1 MPKKMYVL
9 IAGVLAIPLLGGV
22 TYAASHAVSADP
34 EPEVVIPETSTTVDN
49 NSTDSTAPGENIL
62 DLTDTT
68 VDTTVDTSTTIV
80 DDNSVDGP
88 GHDVG
93 DDNGVDGPGHD
104 VGDDNGVDGPGH
116 DVGDDNGVEGSSDD
130 ATDDDESTSTT
141 VSPSTTTPPVTVAVT
156 GSGKGRGGRDG

>member
-93 DDNGVDGPGHD
+93 DDNGV
-104 VGDDNGVDGPGH
+104 
-116 DVGDDNGVEGSSDD
+116 EGSSDD

>member
-49 NSTDSTAPGENIL
+49 NSADSAAPGENIL

-104 VGDDNGVDGPGH
+104 VGDDNGVDG
-116 DVGDDNGVEGSSDD
+116 SSDD

>member
-104 VGDDNGVDGPGH
+104 VGDDNGV
-116 DVGDDNGVEGSSDD
+116 EGSSDD

>member
-93 DDNGVDGPGHD
+93 DDNGVDG
-104 VGDDNGVDGPGH
+104 
-116 DVGDDNGVEGSSDD
+116 SSDD